1 MCPPG
6 LLTLFILSARSHG
19 HAFAH
24 SHAYKAEAYILN
36 ILWPVNKRA
45 GQMHHPQQTDRF
57 WGLGMF
63 TLVLSPSEASTRFR
77 TNLNREEQ
85 KKHQE
90 PMFIRSHTG
99 NDAASDRIDSHILF
113 ITWVIWVWIGPN
125 EGLISADSHWKTLL
139 SHKRKDLHCDFKLM
153 QIQKRSYSQDV
164 LSFGSRQV
172 RIWYREDETR
182 NIIMHRD

>member
-77 TNLNREEQ
+77 TDLNREEQ
-85 KKHQE
+85 KKYQE

-99 NDAASDRIDSHILF
+99 NDTASDRIDSHILF
-113 ITWVIWVWIGPN
+113 ITWVIWVWIRPN
-125 EGLISADSHWKTLL
+125 EGLISA
-139 SHKRKDLHCDFKLM
+139 
-153 QIQKRSYSQDV
+153 DV

-172 RIWYREDETR
+172 RNWEYYHAQWLKENKHTR
-182 NIIMHRD
+182 VYYCKYFQSNAWCFKVWTKDYGFVCS